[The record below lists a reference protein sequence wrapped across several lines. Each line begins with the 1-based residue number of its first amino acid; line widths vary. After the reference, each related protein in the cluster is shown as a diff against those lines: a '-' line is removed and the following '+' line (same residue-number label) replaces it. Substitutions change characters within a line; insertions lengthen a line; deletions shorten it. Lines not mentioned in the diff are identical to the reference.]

1 MQRFLVALA
10 RQRASFERSFH
21 SLRRVGLSICIRR
34 SFRDGASRVQTS
46 HRLLATAF
54 LSLFALGA
62 SGIDSR
68 EAEKW
73 NSLKSNN
80 ISVDRAHWREAQSCG
95 VACAYMLARLLGREV
110 DYTDAVAAIPI
121 EGGGSSLLAVQ
132 TGLGTMGV
140 SAAVLKAK
148 PTELDRMAMPVIAHL
163 LPRRETSNSVGH
175 FLLLLQVDDR
185 FVRYIEPNYATSIET
200 VPRSQFLRS
209 WSGYLVASNRGKTLF
224 ERSAEIVLWGMLAIS
239 LSIGAFPIVRA
250 VFDRVRGLQRRMVPF
265 IIGMIGFSCLATG
278 CVALH
283 PSSNDGPERPIEPQ
297 HIVRLVAWNTE
308 ADVGALPRDGAAEAL
323 FRIEN
328 IGDAEVRLHLG
339 SPTCRCSQA
348 RLEKD
353 SLEPGEST
361 NVRMRMRSRPRQA
374 GPADAQVYVEADGA
388 VWAETLTVH
397 GIELGGNFPDY
408 SYVIGGPGPVRR
420 ASVGGTL
427 FLKSPREIPKISIEL
442 TGGLES
448 VLTIHDLV
456 IGAPTQMPD
465 CVRRDCSFT
474 IELNPQVRSID
485 ERRELTLPVLLNI
498 DGEVSTHP
506 VRLTVLPSLRSSAKP
521 ARCLS

>member
-1 MQRFLVALA
+1 MSVLSVG
-10 RQRASFERSFH
+10 
-21 SLRRVGLSICIRR
+21 LRRVGLSIGARR
-34 SFRDGASRVQTS
+34 SFHDGASSVQTS

-62 SGIDSR
+62 SDIDSR

-95 VACAYMLARLLGREV
+95 VACAYMLARLLGQDV

-132 TGLGTMGV
+132 TGLRTMGV
-140 SAAVLKAK
+140 SAAILKAK
-148 PTELDRMAMPVIAHL
+148 PAELDRMAMPVIAHL
-163 LPRRETSNSVGH
+163 VPRRETSNSVGH

-209 WSGYLVASNRGKTLF
+209 WSGYLVAPNPAKTRF
-224 ERSAEIVLWGMLAIS
+224 ERSAVALWIVLAIS
-239 LSIGAFPIVRA
+239 ISIGSFAIVRA
-250 VFDRVRGLQRRMVPF
+250 VIDRVRGMEKRMVPF
-265 IIGMIGFSCLATG
+265 IIGMIGFNCLAPG

-283 PSSNDGPERPIEPQ
+283 PSSSDGPERPIEPQ

-408 SYVIGGPGPVRR
+408 SYVIGGPVPVRT

-442 TGGLES
+442 TAGLES
-448 VLTIHDLV
+448 LLTIHDLV

-474 IELNPQVRSID
+474 IELNPQIRSID

-506 VRLTVLPSLRSSAKP
+506 VRLTVLPSQRSLAKP